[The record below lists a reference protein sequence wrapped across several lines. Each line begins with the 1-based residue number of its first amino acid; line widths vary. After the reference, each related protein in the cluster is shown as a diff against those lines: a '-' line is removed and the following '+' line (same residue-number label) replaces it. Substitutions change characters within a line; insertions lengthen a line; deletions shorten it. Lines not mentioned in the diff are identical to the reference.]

1 MQEKTKSFWINGVT
15 NQSPHPVTMSFS
27 TKENIWYR
35 KDKKSNPEKTKF
47 LLQKGHNTAI
57 LEKKRQYV
65 MAQADMFRFRMKTKN
80 IKMREELGNEEQ
92 ET

>member
-1 MQEKTKSFWINGVT
+1 
-15 NQSPHPVTMSFS
+15 MSFS

-35 KDKKSNPEKTKF
+35 KDIESNPENTKF

-65 MAQADMFRFRMKTKN
+65 MAQADMFRFRMKTKD

-92 ET
+92 EET